1 MTKFYVYGDYGY
13 TTEQELHSQPSA
25 EYAKQWAEGYTRWG
39 DMGGYNVIEVAYFD
53 EEGEYVVIWRMDAED
68 PEFESE
74 MLYEDD
80 GA

>member
-1 MTKFYVYGDYGY
+1 MTEFYVYGDYGY
-13 TTEQELHSQPSA
+13 ASECELHSQPSA
-25 EYAKQWAEGYTRWG
+25 EYAMRWAEGYTRH

-53 EEGEYVVIWRMDAED
+53 EEGEYMVIWRRDAED
-68 PEFESE
+68 PEMESE

>member
-1 MTKFYVYGDYGY
+1 
-13 TTEQELHSQPSA
+13 
-25 EYAKQWAEGYTRWG
+25 
-39 DMGGYNVIEVAYFD
+39 MGGYDVIEVAYFD
-53 EEGEYVVIWRMDAED
+53 EEGEYVVIWRMDRED